1 MSQSRRA
8 GPSLIGHSAVEG
20 WRVLERAVDL
30 ARSGEAF
37 VLATVVWREGPS
49 SGQQGSRA
57 IYTASGE
64 MYGWIG
70 GACAEPTFIR
80 EAKATLEAGSPR
92 LLALGASDRFGDLQP
107 EAEPAGEAVARAARE
122 RSEQER
128 EAIAGHAGVCA
139 FPRCFPGT
147 TAVPMSCQSEG
158 ALQIYLEPVVAVP
171 HVVIVG
177 SSPMAVTLAVLAQEL
192 DWRVERVSGAEF
204 SEGLLT
210 PQSIVVVATQGH
222 GDEDVLAAA
231 LKAAPAY
238 VGLVASSRRGESV
251 RAVLASQGVGESGL
265 DALRYPAGLDLGS
278 TSHKEVAV
286 SILAELVQL
295 RAQGA
300 FAAPVTA
307 QPPGT
312 ALAVDPVCG
321 MTVQIDSSAH
331 LLEVGD
337 EVFYFCCAGC
347 RSTFARE
354 QGVT

>member
-1 MSQSRRA
+1 MSRTR
-8 GPSLIGHSAVEG
+8 AVEG
-20 WRVLERAVDL
+20 WGVLERAVEL
-30 ARSGEAF
+30 ARSGEPF

-80 EAKATLEAGSPR
+80 EAIAALEAGVPR
-92 LLALGASDRFGDLQP
+92 LLALGASDRFGDLPQ
-107 EAEPAGEAVARAARE
+107 
-122 RSEQER
+122 
-128 EAIAGHAGVCA
+128 
-139 FPRCFPGT
+139 GT
-147 TAVPMSCQSEG
+147 TAVAMSCQSEG

-171 HVVIVG
+171 HLVIVG
-177 SSPMAVTLAVLAQEL
+177 SSPMAATLASLAHEL
-192 DWRVERVSGAEF
+192 DWRVEQVSGPDF
-204 SEGLLT
+204 GEGLLT
-210 PQSIVVVATQGH
+210 PQSMVVVATQGH

-251 RAVLASQGVGESGL
+251 RSVLAAQGVQDDQLAS
-265 DALRYPAGLDLGS
+265 LRVPAGLDLGS
-278 TSHKEVAV
+278 TTHKEVAV
-286 SILAELVQL
+286 SILAELVRL

-307 QPPGT
+307 PPPEVS
-312 ALAVDPVCG
+312 LAVDPVCG
-321 MTVQIDSSAH
+321 MTVQIGPAAQSLH
-331 LLEVGD
+331 VGD

-347 RSTFARE
+347 RTTFARE
-354 QGVT
+354 RGVA

>member
-1 MSQSRRA
+1 MSRTR
-8 GPSLIGHSAVEG
+8 AVEG
-20 WRVLERAVDL
+20 WGVLEHAVEL
-30 ARSGEAF
+30 ARSGEPF

-80 EAKATLEAGSPR
+80 EAIAALEAGAPR
-92 LLALGASDRFGDLQP
+92 LLALGASDRFGDLPQ
-107 EAEPAGEAVARAARE
+107 
-122 RSEQER
+122 
-128 EAIAGHAGVCA
+128 
-139 FPRCFPGT
+139 GT
-147 TAVPMSCQSEG
+147 TAVAMSCQSEG

-171 HVVIVG
+171 HLVIVG
-177 SSPMAVTLAVLAQEL
+177 SSPMAATLASLAHEL
-192 DWRVERVSGAEF
+192 DWRVEQVSGPDF

-210 PQSIVVVATQGH
+210 PQSMVVVATQGH

-238 VGLVASSRRGESV
+238 VGLVASNRRGESV
-251 RAVLASQGVGESGL
+251 RSVLAAQGVQDDQLAS
-265 DALRYPAGLDLGS
+265 LRVPAGLDLGS
-278 TSHKEVAV
+278 TTHKEVAV

-300 FAAPVTA
+300 FAAPVA
-307 QPPGT
+307 APPPEVS
-312 ALAVDPVCG
+312 LAVDPICG
-321 MTVQIDSSAH
+321 MTVQIGPAAQ
-331 LLEVGD
+331 LLQVED

-347 RSTFARE
+347 RTTFARE
-354 QGVT
+354 RGVA

>member
-1 MSQSRRA
+1 MSRTR
-8 GPSLIGHSAVEG
+8 AVEG
-20 WRVLERAVDL
+20 WGVLEHAVEL
-30 ARSGEAF
+30 ARSGEPF

-80 EAKATLEAGSPR
+80 EAIAALEAGAPR
-92 LLALGASDRFGDLQP
+92 LLALGASDRFGDLPQ
-107 EAEPAGEAVARAARE
+107 
-122 RSEQER
+122 
-128 EAIAGHAGVCA
+128 
-139 FPRCFPGT
+139 GT
-147 TAVPMSCQSEG
+147 TAVAMSCQSEG

-171 HVVIVG
+171 HLVIVG
-177 SSPMAVTLAVLAQEL
+177 SSPMAATLASLAHEL
-192 DWRVERVSGAEF
+192 DWRVEQVSGPDF

-210 PQSIVVVATQGH
+210 PQSMVVVATQGH

-238 VGLVASSRRGESV
+238 VGLVASGRRGESV
-251 RAVLASQGVGESGL
+251 RSVLAAQGVQEDQLASL
-265 DALRYPAGLDLGS
+265 WVPAGLDLGS
-278 TSHKEVAV
+278 TTHKEVAV

-307 QPPGT
+307 PPPEVS
-312 ALAVDPVCG
+312 LAVDPVCG
-321 MTVQIDSSAH
+321 MTVQIGPAAQS
-331 LLEVGD
+331 LQVGD

-347 RSTFARE
+347 RTTFARE
-354 QGVT
+354 RGVA

>member
-1 MSQSRRA
+1 MS
-8 GPSLIGHSAVEG
+8 GTDLVGHRAVEG
-20 WRVLERAVDL
+20 WGVLERAVEL
-30 ARSGEAF
+30 ARSGEPF

-80 EAKATLEAGSPR
+80 EAIATLEAGAPR
-92 LLALGASDRFGDLQP
+92 LLALGASDRFGDLPQ
-107 EAEPAGEAVARAARE
+107 
-122 RSEQER
+122 
-128 EAIAGHAGVCA
+128 
-139 FPRCFPGT
+139 GT
-147 TAVPMSCQSEG
+147 TAVAMSCQSEG

-171 HVVIVG
+171 HMVIVG
-177 SSPMAVTLAVLAQEL
+177 SSPMAATLASLAHEL
-192 DWRVERVSGAEF
+192 DWRVEQVSGPEF

-210 PQSIVVVATQGH
+210 PQSMVVVATQGH

-251 RAVLASQGVGESGL
+251 RSVLAAQGVQEDQLAS
-265 DALRYPAGLDLGS
+265 LRVPAGLDLGS
-278 TSHKEVAV
+278 TTHKEVAV

-307 QPPGT
+307 PPPEVS
-312 ALAVDPVCG
+312 LAVDPVCG
-321 MTVQIDSSAH
+321 MTVQIGPAAQS
-331 LLEVGD
+331 LQVGD

-347 RSTFARE
+347 RTTFARE
-354 QGVT
+354 RGVA

>member
-1 MSQSRRA
+1 MSRTR
-8 GPSLIGHSAVEG
+8 AVEG
-20 WRVLERAVDL
+20 WGVLEHATEL
-30 ARSGEAF
+30 ARSGEPF

-80 EAKATLEAGSPR
+80 EAIATLETGAPR
-92 LLALGASDRFGDLQP
+92 LLALGASDRFGDLPP

-128 EAIAGHAGVCA
+128 ETTGEHAGRSA
-139 FPRCFPGT
+139 SLPLLPGT
-147 TAVPMSCQSEG
+147 TAVAMSCQSEG

-171 HVVIVG
+171 HLVIVG
-177 SSPMAVTLAVLAQEL
+177 SSPMAATLASLAHEL
-192 DWRVERVSGAEF
+192 DWRVEQVSGPDF

-210 PQSIVVVATQGH
+210 PQSMVVVATQGH

-238 VGLVASSRRGESV
+238 VGLVASSRRGDSV
-251 RAVLASQGVGESGL
+251 RSVLAAQGVHEDRLAS
-265 DALRYPAGLDLGS
+265 LRVPAGLDLGS
-278 TSHKEVAV
+278 TTHKEVAV

-300 FAAPVTA
+300 FAAPVTV
-307 QPPGT
+307 PPPEVS
-312 ALAVDPVCG
+312 LAVDPVCG
-321 MTVQIDSSAH
+321 MTVQIDPATPS
-331 LLEVGD
+331 LEIGD
-337 EVFYFCCAGC
+337 EVYYFCCAGC
-347 RSTFARE
+347 RTTFARE
-354 QGVT
+354 RGVA

>member
-1 MSQSRRA
+1 MSSHR
-8 GPSLIGHSAVEG
+8 SVEG
-20 WRVLERAVDL
+20 WGVLERAVDL

-80 EAKATLEAGSPR
+80 EARATLEAGTPR
-92 LLALGASDRFGDLQP
+92 LLALGASDRFGDLPQ
-107 EAEPAGEAVARAARE
+107 
-122 RSEQER
+122 
-128 EAIAGHAGVCA
+128 
-139 FPRCFPGT
+139 GT
-147 TAVPMSCQSEG
+147 TAVEMSCQSDG

-171 HVVIVG
+171 HLVIVG
-177 SSPMAVTLAVLAQEL
+177 SSPMAETLAVLAAQL
-192 DWRVERVSGAEF
+192 DWRVELVDRAEF

-222 GDEDVLAAA
+222 GDEDVLSAA

-251 RAVLASQGVGESGL
+251 RAVLRAQGVDESGL

-307 QPPGT
+307 HTLET

-321 MTVQIDSSAH
+321 MTVQIDHAAH
-331 LLEVGD
+331 SLEVGN

-347 RSTFARE
+347 RTTFARE
-354 QGVT
+354 QGVA

>member
-1 MSQSRRA
+1 MS
-8 GPSLIGHSAVEG
+8 GTDLVGHRAVEG
-20 WRVLERAVDL
+20 WGVLERAVEL
-30 ARSGEAF
+30 ARSGEPF

-80 EAKATLEAGSPR
+80 EAIATLEAGAPR
-92 LLALGASDRFGDLQP
+92 LLALGASDRFGDLPQ
-107 EAEPAGEAVARAARE
+107 
-122 RSEQER
+122 
-128 EAIAGHAGVCA
+128 
-139 FPRCFPGT
+139 GT
-147 TAVPMSCQSEG
+147 TAVAMSCQSEG

-171 HVVIVG
+171 HLVIVG
-177 SSPMAVTLAVLAQEL
+177 SSPMAATLASLAHEL
-192 DWRVERVSGAEF
+192 DWRVEQVSGPEF
-204 SEGLLT
+204 SEGLLA
-210 PQSIVVVATQGH
+210 PQSMVVVATQGH

-251 RAVLASQGVGESGL
+251 RSVLAAQGVQEEQLAS
-265 DALRYPAGLDLGS
+265 LRVPAGLDLGS
-278 TSHKEVAV
+278 TTHKEVAV

-307 QPPGT
+307 PPPEVS
-312 ALAVDPVCG
+312 LAVDPVCG
-321 MTVQIDSSAH
+321 MTVQIDPAAQS
-331 LLEVGD
+331 LQVGD

-347 RSTFARE
+347 RTTFARE
-354 QGVT
+354 RGVA

>member
-1 MSQSRRA
+1 MSEPVLAEHR
-8 GPSLIGHSAVEG
+8 AVEG
-20 WRVLERAVDL
+20 GAVAGWGVLEQAIEL

-37 VLATVVWREGPS
+37 VLATVVWREAPT

-64 MYGWIG
+64 IYGWIG
-70 GACAEPTFIR
+70 GACAEPVFIR
-80 EAKATLEAGSPR
+80 EAMATLEAGTPR
-92 LLALGASDRFGDLQP
+92 LLALGASDRFGDLPQ
-107 EAEPAGEAVARAARE
+107 
-122 RSEQER
+122 
-128 EAIAGHAGVCA
+128 
-139 FPRCFPGT
+139 GT
-147 TAVPMSCQSEG
+147 TAVAMSCQSEG

-171 HVVIVG
+171 HLVIVG
-177 SSPMAVTLAVLAQEL
+177 SSPMATTLSVLASQL
-192 DWRVERVSGAEF
+192 DWRVELVTGSEF

-222 GDEDVLAAA
+222 GDEDVLGAA

-251 RAVLASQGVGESGL
+251 RAQLVAQGADQAQL
-265 DALRYPAGLDLGS
+265 DALRVPAGLDLGS

-300 FAAPVTA
+300 FAVPVTPQA
-307 QPPGT
+307 PTT
-312 ALAVDPVCG
+312 ATAIDPVCG
-321 MTVQIDSSAH
+321 MTVQIDPAAVS
-331 LLEVGD
+331 LEVGD

-347 RSTFARE
+347 RTAYARE
-354 QGVT
+354 QGVA

>member
-1 MSQSRRA
+1 MSQVGR
-8 GPSLIGHSAVEG
+8 AVEG
-20 WRVLERAVDL
+20 WGVLERAVDL

-80 EAKATLEAGSPR
+80 EAKATLEAGAPR
-92 LLALGASDRFGDLQP
+92 LLALGASDRFGDLPQ
-107 EAEPAGEAVARAARE
+107 
-122 RSEQER
+122 
-128 EAIAGHAGVCA
+128 
-139 FPRCFPGT
+139 GT

-171 HVVIVG
+171 HLVIVG
-177 SSPMAVTLAVLAQEL
+177 SSPMAATLTVLAREL
-192 DWRVERVSGAEF
+192 DWRVEQVSGSEF

-251 RAVLASQGVGESGL
+251 RTVLAAQGVDQSGL
-265 DALRYPAGLDLGS
+265 DTLRYPAGLDLGS

-300 FAAPVTA
+300 FAAPVMA
-307 QPPGT
+307 QPPET

-321 MTVQIDSSAH
+321 MTVQIDSAAH
-331 LLEVGD
+331 SLEVGD

-347 RSTFARE
+347 RTTFSRE
-354 QGVT
+354 QGVA

>member
-1 MSQSRRA
+1 MSRTR
-8 GPSLIGHSAVEG
+8 AVEG
-20 WRVLERAVDL
+20 WGVLEHAVEL
-30 ARSGEAF
+30 ARSGEPF

-80 EAKATLEAGSPR
+80 EAIAALEAGAPR
-92 LLALGASDRFGDLQP
+92 LLALGASDRFGDLPQ
-107 EAEPAGEAVARAARE
+107 
-122 RSEQER
+122 
-128 EAIAGHAGVCA
+128 
-139 FPRCFPGT
+139 GT
-147 TAVPMSCQSEG
+147 TAVAMSCQSEG

-171 HVVIVG
+171 HLVIVG
-177 SSPMAVTLAVLAQEL
+177 SSPMAATLASLAHEL
-192 DWRVERVSGAEF
+192 DWRVEQVSGPDF

-210 PQSIVVVATQGH
+210 PQSMVVVATQGH
-222 GDEDVLAAA
+222 GDEDVLVAA

-238 VGLVASSRRGESV
+238 VGLVASNRRGESV
-251 RAVLASQGVGESGL
+251 RSVLAAQGVQEDQLAS
-265 DALRYPAGLDLGS
+265 LRVPAGLDLGS
-278 TSHKEVAV
+278 TTHKEVAV

-307 QPPGT
+307 PPPEVS
-312 ALAVDPVCG
+312 LAVDPVCG
-321 MTVQIDSSAH
+321 MTVQIGPAAQSMQ
-331 LLEVGD
+331 VGD

-347 RSTFARE
+347 RTTFARE
-354 QGVT
+354 RGVA